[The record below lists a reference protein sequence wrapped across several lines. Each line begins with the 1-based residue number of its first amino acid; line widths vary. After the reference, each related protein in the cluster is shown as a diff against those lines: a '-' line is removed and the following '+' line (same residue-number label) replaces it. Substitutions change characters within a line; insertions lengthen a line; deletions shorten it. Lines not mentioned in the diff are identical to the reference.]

1 MAMNFQEPNATEQQ
15 SKQLERKYTIRIRML
30 WVGLA
35 TCVLIVLNDLR
46 YVVLAPN
53 YVVIL
58 ALLIYGGITLIFI
71 RELRS
76 LYRGREKLRSSSP
89 N

>member
-15 SKQLERKYTIRIRML
+15 SKQLERKYTIRIRLL
-30 WVGLA
+30 WIGLA
-35 TCVLIVLNDLR
+35 TCLLIVLNDLR

-58 ALLIYGGITLIFI
+58 ALLIYGGITFVFV
-71 RELRS
+71 RELRKV
-76 LYRGREKLRSSSP
+76 YRSREKLRSSSP
-89 N
+89 D